1 METKLSNG
9 LTASDL
15 VVDGI
20 DTTDY
25 PDFCDAY
32 IESASVLEDGE
43 WREATDAELNELNE
57 DYDLVRECV
66 ESELF

>member
-1 METKLSNG
+1 METKLLNG
-9 LTASDL
+9 LIASDL

-43 WREATDAELNELNE
+43 WREATDAELDELNE

>member
-9 LTASDL
+9 LIASDL

-32 IESASVLEDGE
+32 IDSASVLEDGE
-43 WREATDAELNELNE
+43 WREATDAELDELNN

>member
-1 METKLSNG
+1 MGTKLSNG
-9 LTASDL
+9 LIASDL

-32 IESASVLEDGE
+32 IDSASVLEDGE
-43 WREATDAELNELNE
+43 WREATDAELDELNN

>member
-1 METKLSNG
+1 MGTKLSNG
-9 LTASDL
+9 LIASDL

-32 IESASVLEDGE
+32 IDSASVLEDGE
-43 WREATDAELNELNE
+43 WREATDAELDELNK